1 MTSVLLADDHQS
13 VRSELHNLLDKQSGV
28 NVAAEAKDG
37 RQAVQLT
44 QELKPDVVIMDLSMP
59 NLNGIAATRE
69 IISTVPNVKVIVLSA
84 YSYKRFVEE
93 ALKAGASGY
102 VLKERSYEELADA
115 IKAAV
120 GDRTYLSPSIAPMI
134 ARNFVNR

>member
-1 MTSVLLADDHQS
+1 MTSVLLVDDHQS
-13 VRSELHNLLDKQSGV
+13 VLNELHNLLDKQPDV

-37 RQAVQLT
+37 RQAVRLT
-44 QELKPDVVIMDLSMP
+44 RKLKPDVVIMDISMP

-69 IISTVPNVKVIVLSA
+69 IIDTVPNVKVIVLSA

-93 ALKAGASGY
+93 ALNAGASGY

-120 GDRTYLSPSIAPMI
+120 TDRTYLSPSIAPTV
-134 ARNFVNR
+134 AQNYVNR